1 MPIAVPAQNAT
12 MAEDEAASSQLP
24 PWEAP
29 TPPTVTHDVGL
40 YVMNSL
46 TRKKEKFVT
55 IDGGPNVR
63 WYM

>member
-1 MPIAVPAQNAT
+1 MTDSSANTAT
-12 MAEDEAASSQLP
+12 ALP
-24 PWEAP
+24 PWQAP

-46 TRKKEKFVT
+46 TRQKEKFVT